1 MGAATA
7 ADPVRDGVEQALRRL
22 VADVLALPCHAAR
35 RVRDGVR
42 EGVAQPAALAGSLVS
57 LTVDGILG
65 RRVGRPRQP
74 AHLIQPPRVRL
85 AGAPEPTG
93 DQVAASTL
101 PIEEYESLAASQ
113 VVARLERLD
122 ANELEQIERFELA
135 NRGRRTVLGK
145 IAQLAARR

>member
-1 MGAATA
+1 MGAAPA

-35 RVRDGVR
+35 RVR
-42 EGVAQPAALAGSLVS
+42 EGVAQPVALAGSLVS
-57 LTVDGILG
+57 LTVDGLLG
-65 RRVGRPRQP
+65 RGLSRTSQS
-74 AHLIQPPRVRL
+74 AHVIQPPRGRPP
-85 AGAPEPTG
+85 GAPEPAG
-93 DQVAASTL
+93 EQLAARAL

-122 ANELEQIERFELA
+122 ANELEQIEQYELA